1 MLKGQDVRNGS
12 SCCPPALNWR
22 PEADVGQDPK
32 ASDATAAQPGKWH
45 RANTQDKADQETFTQ
60 SVHATV
66 SHNTCINKE
75 KLKDDLGEVSIDSH
89 RLDEVGGEGVVK
101 VAEHEAGALDRHTA
115 SGAHLL
121 AVHPHQHHLGAEGG
135 LRLQALLPADCTRP
149 PQLGLGT

>member
-1 MLKGQDVRNGS
+1 MKFW
-12 SCCPPALNWR
+12 WR

-32 ASDATAAQPGKWH
+32 SSDLTAAQPGKWH

-115 SGAHLL
+115 L
-121 AVHPHQHHLGAEGG
+121 VRPE
-135 LRLQALLPADCTRP
+135 LPAKFQCSNIVC
-149 PQLGLGT
+149 LFVC